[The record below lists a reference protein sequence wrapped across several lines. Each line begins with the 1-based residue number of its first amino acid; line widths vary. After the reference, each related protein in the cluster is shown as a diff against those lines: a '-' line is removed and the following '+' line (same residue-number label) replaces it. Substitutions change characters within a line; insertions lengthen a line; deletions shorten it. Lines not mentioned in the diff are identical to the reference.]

1 MSKKILQVIENNR
14 SRLVNDLPIKQ
25 FLIDLRNENVLND
38 DDVDELQAITPEK
51 TQNHRFIRVL
61 VKRGD
66 PAFYQFCNLLTRNQ
80 ATAIQILGRD
90 LLQQANNGN
99 YN

>member
-61 VKRGD
+61 VKRDDQG
-66 PAFYQFCNLLTRNQ
+66 FYNFCNLLTQNQ
-80 ATAIQILGRD
+80 ATAIQNLGKD
-90 LLQQANNGN
+90 LLQQVNIGN
-99 YN
+99 

>member
-1 MSKKILQVIENNR
+1 MSKNTLKAIENNS

-25 FLIDLRNENVLND
+25 FLIDLRNQNVLND
-38 DDVDELQAITPEK
+38 DDVDELHAIMPEK

-80 ATAIQILGRD
+80 ATAIQNLGRD
-90 LLQQANNGN
+90 LLQQVNNGN
-99 YN
+99 WY